1 MCDIPATQ
9 KIGGFCGHNSKKA
22 CWKCKKEF
30 PYADE
35 LNRVDFSGVELGD
48 PREHDEH
55 KKMERK
61 LYQQ

>member
-1 MCDIPATQ
+1 V
-9 KIGGFCGHNSKKA
+9 KA

-30 PYADE
+30 PYVDE

-48 PREHDEH
+48 PREHDEY

-61 LYQQ
+61 LYHQ